1 MTTTAAPQDL
11 DAIVDR
17 LVSRKDAWVR
27 VGIPDRIRYL
37 RRALDRTVEEM
48 DAWAAAGAAAQG
60 LGPDSAVADEIR
72 LTGPS
77 VLARGLRL
85 YIEALSRGGSPALSV
100 RPGIGGRHVVRVM
113 PFGVWDRLLFPGV
126 SCEIWVPPGKS
137 PTTGST
143 YRSKAAGE
151 TVAGR
156 VRLVLG
162 AGNISSISPADAL
175 HQLLVDDEVVLVK
188 LHHVTRWLKPILD
201 RIFADLVADGFVA
214 FLEDAPGHGASL
226 VSDRRVDGLH
236 MTGAAPTYD
245 AIVWGADPAERERR
259 RREGRPLVAKP
270 FTAELGCVTPV
281 IVVPGSWSRGD
292 VAFQARSVAGML
304 QLNAGFNC
312 NAAKVLVLPKGWG
325 RTGEFLEALR
335 GVFATLPERPAYYPG
350 ARDRWRAFVATY
362 PRAERFG
369 RDAEGFVPWTLVPG
383 VPARRGEYALTHEAF
398 CGVLAVTEVEGDTA
412 ETFLPRAVE
421 FVNADVE
428 GTLSAVVLADG
439 ATQRRHR
446 ATFERAIADL
456 RYGAIG
462 VNFWTG
468 FAFGLMAPPWGAF
481 PGGTPADVGSGIGF
495 VHNCLMVDHV
505 EKGVMRAPFRPPLKP
520 LWFPDVRTARG
531 MGRNL
536 TRFLQK
542 PSPARLPALVWEAI
556 RA

>member
-1 MTTTAAPQDL
+1 MPATLTQADL
-11 DAIVDR
+11 NAVLDR
-17 LVSRKDAWVR
+17 LASRKDAWVR

-72 LTGPS
+72 LTGPV

-85 YIEALSRGGSPALSV
+85 YIDALSQGGEPALRV
-100 RPGIGGRHVVRVM
+100 RTAPGGRRTVRVM
-113 PFGVWDRLLFPGV
+113 PFDLWDRLLFPFM
-126 SCEIWVPPGKS
+126 SCEIWVPPGLP
-137 PTTGST
+137 PTVGSAYT
-143 YRSKAAGE
+143 DKAAR
-151 TVAGR
+151 TTGR

-188 LHHVTRWLKPILD
+188 LHHITRWLKPILD

-226 VSDRRVDGLH
+226 VADPRVDGLH

-245 AIVWGADPAERERR
+245 AIVWGADPDERERR
-259 RREGRPLVAKP
+259 KRAGTPLVSKP

-281 IVVPGSWSRGD
+281 IVVPGDWSPAD

-312 NAAKVLVLPKGWG
+312 NAPKLLVLAGGW
-325 RTGEFLEALR
+325 THKAAFLEALR
-335 GVFATLPERPAYYPG
+335 RVFATLPERPAYYPG
-350 ARDRWRAFVATY
+350 ARDRWRAFVDTY

-369 RDAEGFVPWTLVPG
+369 RDVEGVVPWTLVPG
-383 VPARRGEYALTHEAF
+383 VPARKGEYALTHEAF
-398 CGVLAVTEVEGDTA
+398 CGVLAVTEIDGGTA
-412 ETFLPRAVE
+412 ADFLPRAVE
-421 FVNADVE
+421 FVNTSVD
-428 GTLSAVVLADG
+428 GTLSAVVIADG

-446 ATFERAIADL
+446 DAFERALADL
-456 RYGAIG
+456 RYGCIG

-468 FAFGLMAPPWGAF
+468 LAFGLMAPPWGAY
-481 PGGTPADVGSGIGF
+481 PGGTPGNVGSGIGF
-495 VHNCLMVDHV
+495 VHNCLLVDHV
-505 EKGVMRAPFRPPLKP
+505 EKGIVRAPFRPPLKP

-531 MGRNL
+531 IGRRL
-536 TRFLQK
+536 IRFLLK
-542 PSPARLPALVWEAI
+542 PSLARLPALVWEAV